1 MIREGIRY
9 SVVMTLV
16 MNRAEK
22 PLLQRFVYALS
33 FRVLIRGRMAKIQVY
48 VNDNVSEKINA
59 IAVQRRAEGAKE
71 KDISYSSIAS
81 MLLELGL
88 RVYEAQL
95 ERKESGFNQMAFNKA
110 LLESVIKTQ
119 FSVNK
124 VMGIECLSPHVKDD
138 PRWQWK
144 SMVQNIQDDV
154 QEVMIRFFPDDNSE
168 D

>member
-1 MIREGIRY
+1 
-9 SVVMTLV
+9 
-16 MNRAEK
+16 
-22 PLLQRFVYALS
+22 
-33 FRVLIRGRMAKIQVY
+33 MAKIQVY
-48 VNDNVSEKINA
+48 VNDSVSEKINA

-144 SMVQNIQDDV
+144 SMVHNIQEDV
-154 QEVMIRFFPDDNSE
+154 QEVLLRFFPDNDSE

>member
-1 MIREGIRY
+1 
-9 SVVMTLV
+9 
-16 MNRAEK
+16 
-22 PLLQRFVYALS
+22 
-33 FRVLIRGRMAKIQVY
+33 
-48 VNDNVSEKINA
+48 
-59 IAVQRRAEGAKE
+59 
-71 KDISYSSIAS
+71 

-144 SMVQNIQDDV
+144 SMVHNIQEDV
-154 QEVMIRFFPDDNSE
+154 QEVLLRFFPDNDSE

>member
-1 MIREGIRY
+1 
-9 SVVMTLV
+9 
-16 MNRAEK
+16 
-22 PLLQRFVYALS
+22 
-33 FRVLIRGRMAKIQVY
+33 MAKIQVY

-124 VMGIECLSPHVKDD
+124 VLGIECLSPHVKDD

-144 SMVQNIQDDV
+144 EMVQNIQEDV
-154 QEVMIRFFPDDNSE
+154 QEVMLRFFPDEESE
-168 D
+168 GED